1 MSKAKGFNKIFFV
14 VIIGLFFAMV
24 LAGCGGEVKPTV
36 YNVSGTILDSNG
48 AGVPDVDLLLS
59 GGFGTAKTNQEGK
72 WSAVDLTG
80 TVTVTPQKNGR
91 YFVPQNMEL
100 TGASNSADFTGL
112 VSQVVSTSQE
122 LLDALG
128 DEDIEVVL
136 LEDGNYQ
143 GEFLVE
149 YSQIIKAKNKNEAII
164 DADGGIGI
172 EIAADGVTISGIKII
187 NPGDYGIFVFQG
199 ETGGYTDITISD
211 CYIDGAGNG
220 IFFGRECYED
230 GGFGGSALIEGNV
243 IKNSAE
249 HGIRIHTH
257 GDSSG
262 HVIEIYNNQ
271 VEKSG
276 EMGIRVFAACGGS
289 EIDQVIISGN
299 TVSENEGPGI
309 RVHAAREAKINQ
321 VEILNNTALDNE
333 GEGIRVHSGYN
344 RSDSDIFGTIGFVL
358 VQGNVVEDS
367 GCNGIRVHLHGDENV
382 NGTVH
387 VLNNTVERSD
397 SRGIRVHVGQYLS
410 LSEVI
415 IQDNFV
421 SESFKGE
428 SCSGSGDC
436 GAEGIRVHAGEGAEI
451 ESLKVNNNTIEDG
464 LGGGLRIHSGQKA
477 VIDYFEVKNNNI
489 EDNAGRGI
497 RLSSCARGNSEE
509 EAADNV
515 GLINEGVISHNV
527 IRNNSQGVFIYSGQS
542 CGRSN
547 TFGGEVK
554 NITIEYNEISHN
566 EYGIYLEANSNG
578 LIDGVTIKDNV
589 LSDNAHDYTAI
600 EDGGEIKNLTQDIEK

>member
-1 MSKAKGFNKIFFV
+1 MSKAKAFNKIFFV

-36 YNVSGTILDSNG
+36 YNVSGTILDSHG

-91 YFVPQNMEL
+91 YFVPQNIEL
-100 TGASNSADFTGL
+100 TGASNSVDFTGL

-149 YSQIIKAKNKNEAII
+149 YAQIIKAKNKNEAII
-164 DADGGIGI
+164 NADGGIGI
-172 EIAADGVTISGIKII
+172 EIAADGVTISGVKII

-199 ETGGYTDITISD
+199 ETGGYTDINITD

-220 IFFGRECYED
+220 IYFGIECSRED
-230 GGFGGSALIEGNV
+230 GFGGSAKIEGNV
-243 IKNSAE
+243 IKNSLE
-249 HGIRIHTH
+249 NGIRIHTH

-289 EIDQVIISGN
+289 EIEKVIISGN
-299 TVSENEGPGI
+299 TVTENDCQGI
-309 RVHAAREAKINQ
+309 RVHAAYKDAKINE
-321 VEILNNTALDNE
+321 VEILNNTVVGNG
-333 GEGIRVHSGYN
+333 GEGIRVHSGCG
-344 RSDSDIFGTIGFVL
+344 SSSFGTVEAVL
-358 VQGNVVEDS
+358 IEGNIVKDS
-367 GCNGIRVHLHGDENV
+367 GCNGIRVQLHGDENV

-397 SRGIRVHVGQYLS
+397 SRGIRVHVGRYLA
-410 LSEVI
+410 LSDVI
-415 IQDNFV
+415 IQGNFV

-428 SCSGSGDC
+428 SCSGSEDC
-436 GAEGIRVHAGEGAEI
+436 GAEGIRVHLGEGARVENL
-451 ESLKVNNNTIEDG
+451 EVNKNTLVDG

-477 VIDYFEVKNNNI
+477 VIDYFEVKNNDI
-489 EDNAGRGI
+489 EGNVSRGI
-497 RLSSCARGNSEE
+497 RLSSCARDDEDGAEG
-509 EAADNV
+509 DNAGV
-515 GLINEGVISHNV
+515 INEGLISQNV
-527 IRNNSQGVFIYSGQS
+527 INNNRHGIYIYTGDNCSDL
-542 CGRSN
+542 N
-547 TFGGEVK
+547 TRYGGLIQ
-554 NITIEYNEISHN
+554 NIAIEYNEISHN

-578 LIDGVTIKDNV
+578 LIDGVNIKENV
-589 LSDNAHDYTAI
+589 LSDNDHDYTAV